1 MCRCCYI
8 ITVTFDTSVFSG
20 QVFRAYI
27 HRFSFNDCTCR
38 PTVTGIVFAY
48 LYIGIEAG
56 YGHSTSFP
64 FYKRT
69 AYRQPVEWMNHQ
81 AAYNILLVVF
91 IFQVDTL
98 PIHYRKIIVHQ
109 FSKQITIDQESHI
122 TSATGTIQRITAID
136 ASQIIDRL
144 RVAINQFHI
153 ARRHWVF
160 NGIHGFELSDAG
172 SQLREEFIFGI
183 CFKDFSSIG
192 KAVHE
197 VAQPTVG
204 NFTLCHEDNP
214 LDVERITAAISIIV
228 SITHLCITGEADTI
242 FERIYYVVQTCILCC
257 CYQCGK

>member
-1 MCRCCYI
+1 M
-8 ITVTFDTSVFSG
+8 D
-20 QVFRAYI
+20 
-27 HRFSFNDCTCR
+27 
-38 PTVTGIVFAY
+38 
-48 LYIGIEAG
+48 
-56 YGHSTSFP
+56 
-64 FYKRT
+64 
-69 AYRQPVEWMNHQ
+69 HQ
-81 AAYNILLVVF
+81 ATYNILLIVF

-122 TSATGTIQRITAID
+122 ASATRAIQRITTID
-136 ASQIIDRL
+136 TSQIIDRL

-153 ARRHWVF
+153 AGRHWVF

-172 SQLREEFIFGI
+172 SQLRKEFIFGI

-204 NFTLCHEDNP
+204 NSTFCHKDNP
-214 LDVERITAAISIIV
+214 LDVERITAAVGIIV
-228 SITHLCITGEADTI
+228 GITHLCVACEFDTV
-242 FERIYYVVQTCILCC
+242 FKGIYYIVQTCILCC